1 MEGSIVRYSFLLLFY
16 IDMKTLVQYIQEE
29 LAGATPANTM
39 GMGNPQPPGLS
50 PTPGDVEGSVPG
62 SWDLLTIKKKKKKNK

>member
-1 MEGSIVRYSFLLLFY
+1 MEGSIVRCSFLLLFY

-39 GMGNPQPPGLS
+39 GMGNPQQPGLS